1 MDVVAR
7 VRPPQLPVL
16 VVGHRG
22 DSQNAP
28 ENTLAAFALALEHGA
43 DLVEFD
49 VHLTQDGDVA
59 VIHDDKL
66 DRTTEGTGEI
76 ARTPTAA
83 LADVSAGA
91 WFDPRYT
98 SERVPLLD
106 EVLDLLKG
114 RAVPMIE
121 IKVKRKRSPDAG
133 ERVAQALARH
143 GMQEQAVV
151 ICREPSRVAE
161 VHAASPQTPL
171 SYLTITKRQ
180 ARGAVRLDGVRGI
193 DCYWKSLSLSLVES
207 MRQANAFITPWTVNR
222 VRDMQRLFLL
232 GLESVITDCPLT
244 LRDQIEGFEF
254 TRTQDLLDRFRS
266 GNLDLDLELE
276 ELDAEDPEL
285 MAAAEEDPS
294 GEILALD

>member
-1 MDVVAR
+1 MDVMAR

-28 ENTLAAFALALEHGA
+28 ENTLAAFELALRSGA
-43 DLVEFD
+43 DMVEFD
-49 VHLTQDGDVA
+49 VHLTQDGDVV

-66 DRTTEGTGEI
+66 DRTTDGSGDVH
-76 ARTPTAA
+76 RTPTAA
-83 LADVSAGA
+83 LADYSAGA
-91 WFDPRYT
+91 WFDPRYAG
-98 SERVPLLD
+98 ERVPLLD
-106 EVLDLLKG
+106 DVLDLCKG

-121 IKVKRKRSPDAG
+121 IKVKRKRSAVAG
-133 ERVAQALARH
+133 ERVAEALARH
-143 GMQEQAVV
+143 GMQETAVV
-151 ICREPSRVAE
+151 ICREPSRVEE

-180 ARGAVRLDGVRGI
+180 ARGAVKLEGVIGI

-207 MRQANAFITPWTVNR
+207 MREARAFITPWTVNR

-232 GLESVITDCPLT
+232 GCESIITDAPLT

-254 TRTQDLLDRFRS
+254 TRTQDLIDRFRA
-266 GNLDLDLELE
+266 GNVDLDLELE
-276 ELDAEDPEL
+276 ELEGVDPEEF
-285 MAAAEEDPS
+285 AAEEDDPS
-294 GEILALD
+294 TEQLALE